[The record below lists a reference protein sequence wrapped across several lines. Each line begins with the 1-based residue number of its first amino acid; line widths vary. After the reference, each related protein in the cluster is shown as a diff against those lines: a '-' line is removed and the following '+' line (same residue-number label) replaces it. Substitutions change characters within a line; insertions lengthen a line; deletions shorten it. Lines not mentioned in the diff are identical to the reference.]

1 MFCFLLSVIN
11 KSHVAG
17 VNALLTYCH
26 FDYDSLLIIKKKKF
40 LDYPNQHLK
49 RCVYMRTCSHSP
61 D

>member
-26 FDYDSLLIIKKKKF
+26 FDYDSLLIIKKKKVSRLSKSTF
-40 LDYPNQHLK
+40 KKVCIYENLL
-49 RCVYMRTCSHSP
+49 TLT
-61 D
+61 

>member
-26 FDYDSLLIIKKKKF
+26 FDYDSLLIIKKKVSRLSKSTF
-40 LDYPNQHLK
+40 KKVCIYENLL
-49 RCVYMRTCSHSP
+49 TLT
-61 D
+61 